1 MLPYMQLKS
10 ICHNPSPPARPAPA
24 PALACRES
32 CSLDMLPYMQLIQSK
47 LQVSQSILRD
57 VLPDHVVNLLVNAED
72 EFEPERNSLASP
84 MTPLLGDDGEGGTVA
99 EDDAFDDVNSMGVN
113 VGGEREQDRESGGGA
128 WPGTGGGL
136 GHRSSMDRLSWGSS
150 GRSAPSM
157 RSSVAFA
164 GSASSAGQSPL
175 PMRTASPLGVP
186 AAQGQHSMLRT
197 LKLAENHD
205 CVTVFLSDICGFSS
219 WAHELPPE
227 QVRQCGPG
235 AEVQQV
241 TRSMRSQAQAD
252 KGRAEVLGDVVK
264 QRKEGM

>member
-1 MLPYMQLKS
+1 
-10 ICHNPSPPARPAPA
+10 
-24 PALACRES
+24 
-32 CSLDMLPYMQLIQSK
+32 MLPYMQLIQSK

-72 EFEPERNSLASP
+72 DFEPERNSLASP
-84 MTPLLGDDGEGGTVA
+84 MTPPLGDDGEGGTVA

-113 VGGEREQDRESGGGA
+113 VGGDRERERESGGGA
-128 WPGTGGGL
+128 GPGTGGGL

-150 GRSAPSM
+150 GRSAPSV

-175 PMRTASPLGVP
+175 PMRTASASPSGVP
-186 AAQGQHSMLRT
+186 AAQGQHSALRT

-227 QVRQCGPG
+227 QVRKSGLG
-235 AEVQQV
+235 AGLQQV
-241 TRSMRSQAQAD
+241 MRSWVVATVGD
-252 KGRAEVLGDVVK
+252 KGWERMGEGLG
-264 QRKEGM
+264 RSCRR